1 VTDLNITAAQLA
13 RRIADLNITAAQLA
27 CLRRIANGEPVGKFR
42 GSLGYLYLH
51 DLVQGTSALTR
62 ATNTLVLTDMGR
74 ALLATH
80 DALPETRKVERPRL
94 VSLPV
99 PNGWHLYC
107 LHEGDAAVL
116 RSDCWT
122 WLIKPCRFTA
132 TALREQRAVLAA
144 MEWSVHEAAVKA
156 QDEVKP

>member
-1 VTDLNITAAQLA
+1 MTDLKAA
-13 RRIADLNITAAQLA
+13 RLA

-74 ALLATH
+74 AVLATH
-80 DALPETRKVERPRL
+80 DKVLASRPLPEGWLRASRPL
-94 VSLPV
+94 TE
-99 PNGWHLYC
+99 GWTGTMGTVCYNAAFDMFIRSTGTG
-107 LHEGDAAVL
+107 LHGAGNAEVRA
-116 RSDCWT
+116 
-122 WLIKPCRFTA
+122 
-132 TALREQRAVLAA
+132 RAVATIAILD
-144 MEWSVHEAAVKA
+144 WFDHEAAVEA